1 MKVQQHDGSIIEM
14 EKTSA
19 EALEVLNH
27 STSHLLAQAITELYP
42 KALFGFGP
50 AIENGFYYDIDFG
63 DTTITDEDLPAIEKK
78 MKEIAGRD
86 LRIVREEL
94 TKEQALEVFKNNP
107 YKVELIEGI
116 NEDIT
121 TFKQGDFIDLCR
133 GPHIMSTGLIKHFK
147 LLSLA
152 GAYWRGDSKNKQLT
166 RIYGT
171 SWFTA
176 EDLNKYLELLEE
188 RKKRDHR
195 ILGKQLGI
203 FMYDDLVGRGL
214 PMWLPNGFIV
224 RRLLS
229 DYIMDKEIALG
240 YKHVLTPCLGNV
252 ELYKTSGHWAHY
264 QKDMYPKMDVD
275 NESYVL
281 RPMNCPHHMVM
292 YRSALHSYRE
302 LPLRIAEIAADFRF
316 EASGALT
323 GI

>member
-63 DTTITDEDLPAIEKK
+63 DVTITENDFPIIEKK
-78 MKEIAGRD
+78 MKELASKD
-86 LRIVREEL
+86 LRIVREQL
-94 TKEQALEVFKNNP
+94 TKEQALEIFKNNH

-121 TFKQGDFIDLCR
+121 TFKQGDFTDLCR

-203 FMYDDLVGRGL
+203 YMYDDLVCRGL
-214 PMWLPNGFIV
+214 PMW
-224 RRLLS
+224 
-229 DYIMDKEIALG
+229 
-240 YKHVLTPCLGNV
+240 
-252 ELYKTSGHWAHY
+252 
-264 QKDMYPKMDVD
+264 
-275 NESYVL
+275 
-281 RPMNCPHHMVM
+281 
-292 YRSALHSYRE
+292 
-302 LPLRIAEIAADFRF
+302 
-316 EASGALT
+316 
-323 GI
+323 